1 MELADVMTQL
11 EAMGNESAK
20 PMLMRHGA
28 REPFFAA
35 RIGDLKAIV
44 KQVKKDQQLALALY
58 ATGNSDAM
66 YLAGLIADDAAFTK
80 EELQR
85 WAEQAYWSLLSEST
99 VAWVAAGNRHGWELA
114 LAWIDSDQEM
124 LAAAGWSTLCGIVAM
139 RPDSGAEHHPH
150 LPAQPRALCH
160 EQLCDQRRRLCPP
173 VARAGLRR
181 GGGCGRRPGRHGG
194 DCLQSAFCAG
204 LHSEDGGP
212 GHDWQ
217 ETQDGEVL
225 AVGCGLPKRGLLGI
239 RMPGRPNPPKGQKT
253 GGRSP
258 KKLPA
263 CELKLLP

>member
-139 RPDSGAEHHPH
+139 RPDSELDMTTLARLLERVQSTIHTYPPNRVRYAMNNFVINVAAYV
-150 LPAQPRALCH
+150 LPLH
-160 EQLCDQRRRLCPP
+160 EQACA
-173 VARAGLRR
+173 VAEDVGVVRVDM
-181 GGGCGRRPGRHGG
+181 GGTACKVPFAP
-194 DCLQSAFCAG
+194 DYIQKMA
-204 LHSEDGGP
+204 D
-212 GHDWQ
+212 
-217 ETQDGEVL
+217 
-225 AVGCGLPKRGLLGI
+225 RGLIG
-239 RMPGRPNPPKGQKT
+239 
-253 GGRSP
+253 
-258 KKLPA
+258 KKRKMVK
-263 CELKLLP
+263 C